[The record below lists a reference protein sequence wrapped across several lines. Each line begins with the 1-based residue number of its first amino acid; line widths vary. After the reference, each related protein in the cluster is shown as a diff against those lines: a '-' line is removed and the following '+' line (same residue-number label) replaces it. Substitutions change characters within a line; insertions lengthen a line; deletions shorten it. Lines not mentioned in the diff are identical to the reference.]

1 MGGRLVGQLPH
12 LVEEPTDPHDS
23 RLPEVPP
30 FLERSQEHQVHAE
43 RVRAPLPNVGVGDHH
58 VTPRLG
64 HLRAVLHDE
73 PVRPELGERL
83 FEVDVP
89 ELPQHHRDEA
99 RVQEVQHG
107 VLVAADVGGDRQPR
121 LRAPGVERPVG
132 EFGRGIPQEVPRG
145 VEERVGDV
153 RLPAA
158 RPAAPWA
165 RHVVPLLVPG
175 ERTDAGVVRPEV
187 LDDREHDGE
196 VALRHAHRPARLAV
210 DDRNRRSPIA
220 LARDAP
226 VVQAVLHPRRCRAA
240 SREPLDDLAAALATG
255 EDIES
260 ARARQHPH
268 LGHAGERLPL
278 HLDHLADGE
287 AELTGELEVALVVRG
302 HGHDGAGAVLHE
314 HVVGDPDRDRLPGR
328 RIAGVGA
335 EEDTRLGLVADFARD
350 DVLALH
356 LPLVGL
362 HRDALLHGDQLLD
375 QRMLGGKHEVR
386 GAEHRVGAG
395 GEHGDLPPGRR
406 LEHELDALAPAD
418 PVALQRDSALGPVKP
433 VEVREQPLGVVGDPE
448 EPLLEGALLHR
459 RAAALAAAVDDLLV
473 GKHSLVF
480 GAPVHRRALPV
491 RESGSEQ
498 LQEEPLRPLVV
509 GGVGGRELVAP
520 VEHPAEAPQLAPEVL
535 DVLWDQPRRIGA
547 DRERVVLRVDPERIE
562 ADRLEH
568 VVALQPLEAAVDVRA
583 GEGEHVP
590 HVQSLG
596 RGGGGHHEGV
606 KRRARAVE
614 IGLIGVAIRV
624 ASLVTSY
631 LRERRHEAEALAHS
645 PAILVAAQEASQK
658 SAGQGLDRLDVPA
671 LERQFSRTR
680 QLGGDPALQRYFR
693 EYPQRSDIAALFFTD
708 SHGFTVIASDRT
720 SRFVQSGEEWWQVA
734 VRDGEHEGEAEFDS
748 AANTVAIEYA
758 IAIRA
763 PGVPRPVG
771 AVTAVFGL
779 DKLATLLGAGALGDG
794 AYLHVVDEH
803 GHLLVGPDQS
813 QLLQPVPDDK
823 LIPRRGRPQ
832 TAVVPTAHGEEL
844 VISIPANRGRW
855 WVLFRQPT
863 GQAYAAARTTQRDIW
878 LGALALLG
886 ITVAALVGLGDWLN
900 RRVTE
905 PVRAV
910 GAIASRV
917 AGGDLSVAVVMQRTE
932 TGEGRELLS
941 SVHAMVVALRRL
953 VGAIRT
959 AADEAAAMAAEI
971 SAATQQMSA
980 STQEL
985 TATTQDL
992 TKRAAEQAQLARA
1005 AADAA
1010 ARILQIATALAA
1022 GGEESG

>member
-1 MGGRLVGQLPH
+1 MATRTQQLRQSFLVTG
-12 LVEEPTDPHDS
+12 
-23 RLPEVPP
+23 
-30 FLERSQEHQVHAE
+30 A
-43 RVRAPLPNVGVGDHH
+43 
-58 VTPRLG
+58 
-64 HLRAVLHDE
+64 
-73 PVRPELGERL
+73 
-83 FEVDVP
+83 
-89 ELPQHHRDEA
+89 
-99 RVQEVQHG
+99 
-107 VLVAADVGGDRQPR
+107 
-121 LRAPGVERPVG
+121 
-132 EFGRGIPQEVPRG
+132 
-145 VEERVGDV
+145 
-153 RLPAA
+153 
-158 RPAAPWA
+158 
-165 RHVVPLLVPG
+165 
-175 ERTDAGVVRPEV
+175 
-187 LDDREHDGE
+187 
-196 VALRHAHRPARLAV
+196 
-210 DDRNRRSPIA
+210 
-220 LARDAP
+220 
-226 VVQAVLHPRRCRAA
+226 
-240 SREPLDDLAAALATG
+240 AAALA
-255 EDIES
+255 
-260 ARARQHPH
+260 
-268 LGHAGERLPL
+268 
-278 HLDHLADGE
+278 
-287 AELTGELEVALVVRG
+287 LV
-302 HGHDGAGAVLHE
+302 
-314 HVVGDPDRDRLPGR
+314 
-328 RIAGVGA
+328 I
-335 EEDTRLGLVADFARD
+335 
-350 DVLALH
+350 VLA
-356 LPLVGL
+356 VVT
-362 HRDALLHGDQLLD
+362 A
-375 QRMLGGKHEVR
+375 HEAGRTLEDLANRR
-386 GAEHRVGAG
+386 GTE
-395 GEHGDLPPGRR
+395 
-406 LEHELDALAPAD
+406 
-418 PVALQRDSALGPVKP
+418 
-433 VEVREQPLGVVGDPE
+433 
-448 EPLLEGALLHR
+448 
-459 RAAALAAAVDDLLV
+459 
-473 GKHSLVF
+473 
-480 GAPVHRRALPV
+480 
-491 RESGSEQ
+491 
-498 LQEEPLRPLVV
+498 
-509 GGVGGRELVAP
+509 
-520 VEHPAEAPQLAPEVL
+520 
-535 DVLWDQPRRIGA
+535 
-547 DRERVVLRVDPERIE
+547 
-562 ADRLEH
+562 
-568 VVALQPLEAAVDVRA
+568 
-583 GEGEHVP
+583 
-590 HVQSLG
+590 
-596 RGGGGHHEGV
+596 
-606 KRRARAVE
+606 
-614 IGLIGVAIRV
+614 VAIRV

-803 GHLLVGPDQS
+803 GHLLVAPDQS

-823 LIPRRGRPQ
+823 LIPRRDRPQ

-886 ITVAALVGLGDWLN
+886 ITVAALVGLGNWLN

-932 TGEGRELLS
+932 TGEVRELLS

-992 TKRAAEQAQLARA
+992 TKRAAEQAQLVRA
-1005 AADAA
+1005 AADDA
-1010 ARILQIATALAA
+1010 ARILQIATALA
-1022 GGEESG
+1022 GGAEESVRRNTRLAGVARQHKDVLDQSTAQLAKLAEEVEKGAQEADALAKAAAEIQRFVTQAKAVATQTNMLALNAAIEAARAGPQGRGFAVVADEVRKLASVAAASAGETADTVRGVLARVQANRDRLVRLAQGGAAAREAAQTAAQGLAAVAGEADANDAWNKEIAKASVELRKLVEEIAARLGSVAQGTDSLLAATEEIAASSEEQSASTQEIASSANRLAEAADKLTGAVKTFRLLAEEEQQPPAQAAD

>member
-1 MGGRLVGQLPH
+1 MATSTQQLRQSFLVTG
-12 LVEEPTDPHDS
+12 
-23 RLPEVPP
+23 
-30 FLERSQEHQVHAE
+30 A
-43 RVRAPLPNVGVGDHH
+43 
-58 VTPRLG
+58 
-64 HLRAVLHDE
+64 
-73 PVRPELGERL
+73 
-83 FEVDVP
+83 
-89 ELPQHHRDEA
+89 
-99 RVQEVQHG
+99 
-107 VLVAADVGGDRQPR
+107 
-121 LRAPGVERPVG
+121 
-132 EFGRGIPQEVPRG
+132 
-145 VEERVGDV
+145 
-153 RLPAA
+153 
-158 RPAAPWA
+158 
-165 RHVVPLLVPG
+165 
-175 ERTDAGVVRPEV
+175 
-187 LDDREHDGE
+187 
-196 VALRHAHRPARLAV
+196 
-210 DDRNRRSPIA
+210 
-220 LARDAP
+220 
-226 VVQAVLHPRRCRAA
+226 
-240 SREPLDDLAAALATG
+240 AAALA
-255 EDIES
+255 
-260 ARARQHPH
+260 
-268 LGHAGERLPL
+268 
-278 HLDHLADGE
+278 
-287 AELTGELEVALVVRG
+287 LV
-302 HGHDGAGAVLHE
+302 
-314 HVVGDPDRDRLPGR
+314 
-328 RIAGVGA
+328 I
-335 EEDTRLGLVADFARD
+335 
-350 DVLALH
+350 VLA
-356 LPLVGL
+356 VVT
-362 HRDALLHGDQLLD
+362 A
-375 QRMLGGKHEVR
+375 HEAGRTLEDLANRR
-386 GAEHRVGAG
+386 GTE
-395 GEHGDLPPGRR
+395 
-406 LEHELDALAPAD
+406 
-418 PVALQRDSALGPVKP
+418 
-433 VEVREQPLGVVGDPE
+433 
-448 EPLLEGALLHR
+448 
-459 RAAALAAAVDDLLV
+459 
-473 GKHSLVF
+473 
-480 GAPVHRRALPV
+480 
-491 RESGSEQ
+491 
-498 LQEEPLRPLVV
+498 
-509 GGVGGRELVAP
+509 
-520 VEHPAEAPQLAPEVL
+520 
-535 DVLWDQPRRIGA
+535 
-547 DRERVVLRVDPERIE
+547 
-562 ADRLEH
+562 
-568 VVALQPLEAAVDVRA
+568 
-583 GEGEHVP
+583 
-590 HVQSLG
+590 
-596 RGGGGHHEGV
+596 
-606 KRRARAVE
+606 
-614 IGLIGVAIRV
+614 VAIRV

-734 VRDGEHEGEAEFDS
+734 VRDGEHEGEAKFDS

-823 LIPRRGRPQ
+823 LIPRRDRPQ

-886 ITVAALVGLGDWLN
+886 ITVAALVGLGNWLN

-932 TGEGRELLS
+932 TGEVRELLS

-985 TATTQDL
+985 TTTTQDL
-992 TKRAAEQAQLARA
+992 TKRAAEQAQLVRA
-1005 AADAA
+1005 AADDA
-1010 ARILQIATALAA
+1010 ARILQIATALA
-1022 GGEESG
+1022 GGAEESVRRNTRLAGVARQHKDVLDQSTAQLAKLAEEVEKGAQEADALAKAAAEIQRFVTQAKAVATQTNMLALNAAIEAARAGPQGRGFAVVADEVRKLAAVAAASAGETADTVRGVLARVQANRDRLVRLAQGGAAAREAAQTAAQGLAAVAGEADANDAWNKEIAKASVELRKLVEEIAARLGSVAQGTDSLLAATEEIAASSEEQSASTQEIASSANRLAEAADKLTGAVKTFRLLAEEEQQPPAQAAD